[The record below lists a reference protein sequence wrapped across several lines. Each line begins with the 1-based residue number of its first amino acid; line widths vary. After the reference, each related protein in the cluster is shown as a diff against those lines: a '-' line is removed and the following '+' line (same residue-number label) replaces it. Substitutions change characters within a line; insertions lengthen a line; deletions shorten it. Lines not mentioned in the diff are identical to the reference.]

1 MNRVASLCSAD
12 SARSLSRREAC
23 VLGGVALV
31 FAGLG
36 IAAPAWAD
44 GASDAAKPADAAS
57 GRPTS
62 TDAASTGE
70 VAEHVAVP
78 EGADDVPAEAAE
90 VAFPVTLTDDA
101 GREVTVSSLERVVVC
116 MGSFAKTWQLA
127 GGSLVGTTADALAD
141 YELEGAENIASV
153 GDFTAPNLEQI
164 LALDPTLV
172 IMSAAS
178 AGRGGQSSQTDLVEP
193 LESAGVPVLTFKVTL
208 FGDYLRMLR
217 ACCDLTGRYD
227 LYYENGLATRDRID
241 EVLAAAAQARSESG
255 EEAPTCLIMTTYSG
269 GTRVLNSSTQSG
281 AAAADL
287 GAVNLADQNPSLLK
301 DYSLESVV
309 ALDPKFIFV
318 MAMGNDPEAAER
330 ALKEQTEDNP
340 AWAGLTAVS
349 EGRFITLDPELFQY
363 KPLEAW
369 DEMYRTMAK
378 NLYGDD
384 VCA

>member
-1 MNRVASLCSAD
+1 MNRVSLYRNAD

-23 VLGGVALV
+23 ALGGAALV
-31 FAGLG
+31 LAGLG

-44 GASDAAKPADAAS
+44 GASDAAKTSDAAS
-57 GRPTS
+57 GRPAS
-62 TDAASTGE
+62 ADAASTGE

-116 MGSFAKTWQLA
+116 MGSFAKTWQFA

-340 AWAGLTAVS
+340 AWAGLTAVR

>member
-1 MNRVASLCSAD
+1 MNRVSLYRNAD

-23 VLGGVALV
+23 ALGGVALV

-57 GRPTS
+57 GRPAS

-90 VAFPVTLTDDA
+90 VTFPVTLTDDA
-101 GREVTVSSLERVVVC
+101 DREVTVSSLERVVVC

-193 LESAGVPVLTFKVTL
+193 LESAGIPVLTFKVTL

-241 EVLAAAAQARSESG
+241 EVLAAAAQARNESG

-349 EGRFITLDPELFQY
+349 EGRFITLDPEFFQY

>member
-1 MNRVASLCSAD
+1 MNRVSLYRNAD
-12 SARSLSRREAC
+12 SACGLSRREAC
-23 VLGGVALV
+23 ALGGVALV

-57 GRPTS
+57 GRPAS

-90 VAFPVTLTDDA
+90 VASPVTLTDDA

-116 MGSFAKTWQLA
+116 MGSFSKTWQLA

-193 LESAGVPVLTFKVTL
+193 LASAGVPVLTFKVTL

>member
-12 SARSLSRREAC
+12 YARSLSRREAC
-23 VLGGVALV
+23 ALGGVALV

>member
-1 MNRVASLCSAD
+1 MNRVSLYRNAD

-23 VLGGVALV
+23 ALGGVALV

-44 GASDAAKPADAAS
+44 GESDAVKPADAAS
-57 GRPTS
+57 GRPAS

-90 VAFPVTLTDDA
+90 VAFPVALTDDA
-101 GREVTVSSLERVVVC
+101 GREITVSSLERVVVC

-241 EVLAAAAQARSESG
+241 EVLAAAAQARNESG

-309 ALDPKFIFV
+309 TLDPKFIFV

>member
-23 VLGGVALV
+23 ALGGVALV
-31 FAGLG
+31 LAGLG
-36 IAAPAWAD
+36 LAAPAWAD
-44 GASDAAKPADAAS
+44 GASDAAKTSDAAS
-57 GRPTS
+57 GRPAS

-193 LESAGVPVLTFKVTL
+193 LASAGVPVLTFKVTL

-255 EEAPTCLIMTTYSG
+255 EEVPTCLIMTTYSG

-287 GAVNLADQNPSLLK
+287 GAMNLADQNPSLLK

-318 MAMGNDPEAAER
+318 MAMGNDTEAAER

-340 AWAGLTAVS
+340 AWAGLTAVR

>member
-1 MNRVASLCSAD
+1 MNRVSLYRNAD

-23 VLGGVALV
+23 ALGGVALV
-31 FAGLG
+31 LAGLG
-36 IAAPAWAD
+36 LAAPAWAD
-44 GASDAAKPADAAS
+44 GASDAAKTSDAAS
-57 GRPTS
+57 GRPAS

-193 LESAGVPVLTFKVTL
+193 LASAGVPVLTFKVTL

-227 LYYENGLATRDRID
+227 LYRENGLATRDRID

-287 GAVNLADQNPSLLK
+287 GAMNLADQNPSLLK

-318 MAMGNDPEAAER
+318 MAMGNDTEAAER

>member
-1 MNRVASLCSAD
+1 MNRVSLYRNAD

-23 VLGGVALV
+23 ALGGVALV
-31 FAGLG
+31 LAGLG
-36 IAAPAWAD
+36 LAAPAWAD
-44 GASDAAKPADAAS
+44 GASDAAKTSDAAS
-57 GRPTS
+57 GRPAS

-70 VAEHVAVP
+70 VADHVAVP

-255 EEAPTCLIMTTYSG
+255 EEVPTCLIMTTYSG

-349 EGRFITLDPELFQY
+349 DGRFITLDPELFQY

>member
-1 MNRVASLCSAD
+1 MNRVSLYRNAD

-23 VLGGVALV
+23 ALGGVALV
-31 FAGLG
+31 LAGLG
-36 IAAPAWAD
+36 LAAPAWAD
-44 GASDAAKPADAAS
+44 GASDAAKTSDAAS
-57 GRPTS
+57 GRPAS

-193 LESAGVPVLTFKVTL
+193 LASAGVPVLTFKVTL

-227 LYYENGLATRDRID
+227 LYRENGLATRDRID

-255 EEAPTCLIMTTYSG
+255 EEVPTCLIMTTYSG

-287 GAVNLADQNPSLLK
+287 GAMNLADQNPSLLK

>member
-1 MNRVASLCSAD
+1 MNRVSLYRNAD

-23 VLGGVALV
+23 ALGGAALV
-31 FAGLG
+31 LAGLG

-44 GASDAAKPADAAS
+44 GASDAAKTSDAAS
-57 GRPTS
+57 GRPAS
-62 TDAASTGE
+62 ADAASTGE

-116 MGSFAKTWQLA
+116 MGSFAKTWQFA

-349 EGRFITLDPELFQY
+349 DGRFITLDPELFQY

>member
-1 MNRVASLCSAD
+1 MNRVSLYRNAD
-12 SARSLSRREAC
+12 SAHSLSRREAC
-23 VLGGVALV
+23 ALGCVALV

-44 GASDAAKPADAAS
+44 GASDVAKPADAAS
-57 GRPTS
+57 GRPAS

-78 EGADDVPAEAAE
+78 EGDDDVPTEAAE

-101 GREVTVSSLERVVVC
+101 GREVTASSLERVVVC

-127 GGSLVGTTADALAD
+127 GGSLVGATADALAD

-227 LYYENGLATRDRID
+227 LYHENGLATRDRID
-241 EVLAAAAQARSESG
+241 EVLAAVAQARSESG

-281 AAAADL
+281 AAVADL

-318 MAMGNDPEAAER
+318 MAMGNDPESAER

>member
-1 MNRVASLCSAD
+1 MNRVSSYRNAGL
-12 SARSLSRREAC
+12 ARSLSRREAC
-23 VLGGVALV
+23 ALGGVALAL
-31 FAGLG
+31 AGFG

-44 GASDAAKPADAAS
+44 AASDAAKPADAAS
-57 GRPTS
+57 GRPAS
-62 TDAASTGE
+62 ADAASTGE

-78 EGADDVPAEAAE
+78 EGADDVPAEAVE
-90 VAFPVTLTDDA
+90 VALPVTLTDDA
-101 GREVTVSSLERVVVC
+101 GREVTVTSLERVVVC

-141 YELEGAENIASV
+141 YELDGAENIASV

-193 LESAGVPVLTFKVTL
+193 LASAGIPVLTFKVTL

-217 ACCDLTGRYD
+217 TCCDLTGRYD
-227 LYYENGLATRDRID
+227 LYHENGLATRDRID
-241 EVLAAAAQARSESG
+241 EVLAAAAQARSASG

-301 DYSLESVV
+301 D
-309 ALDPKFIFV
+309 
-318 MAMGNDPEAAER
+318 
-330 ALKEQTEDNP
+330 
-340 AWAGLTAVS
+340 
-349 EGRFITLDPELFQY
+349 
-363 KPLEAW
+363 
-369 DEMYRTMAK
+369 
-378 NLYGDD
+378 
-384 VCA
+384 

>member
-1 MNRVASLCSAD
+1 MNRVSLYRNAD

-23 VLGGVALV
+23 ALGGVALV

-44 GASDAAKPADAAS
+44 TASDAAKPADAAS
-57 GRPTS
+57 GRPAS

-217 ACCDLTGRYD
+217 ACCYLTGRYD
-227 LYYENGLATRDRID
+227 LYHENGLATRDRID

-330 ALKEQTEDNP
+330 ALKEQTEDNH

>member
-23 VLGGVALV
+23 ALGGVALV

-57 GRPTS
+57 GRPAS

>member
-1 MNRVASLCSAD
+1 MNRVSLYRNAD

-23 VLGGVALV
+23 ALGGAALV
-31 FAGLG
+31 LAGLG

-57 GRPTS
+57 GRPAS
-62 TDAASTGE
+62 ADAASTGE

-217 ACCDLTGRYD
+217 ACCNLTGRYD
-227 LYYENGLATRDRID
+227 LYRENGLATRDRID

>member
-1 MNRVASLCSAD
+1 MNRVSLYRNAD
-12 SARSLSRREAC
+12 SERSLSRREAC
-23 VLGGVALV
+23 ALGGVALV
-31 FAGLG
+31 LAGLG

-57 GRPTS
+57 GRPAS
-62 TDAASTGE
+62 ADAASTGE

-78 EGADDVPAEAAE
+78 EGADDVPAEAVE
-90 VAFPVTLTDDA
+90 VALPVTLTDDA

-141 YELEGAENIASV
+141 YEFEGAENIASV

-193 LESAGVPVLTFKVTL
+193 LASAGIPVLTFKVTL

-227 LYYENGLATRDRID
+227 LYRENGLATRDRID